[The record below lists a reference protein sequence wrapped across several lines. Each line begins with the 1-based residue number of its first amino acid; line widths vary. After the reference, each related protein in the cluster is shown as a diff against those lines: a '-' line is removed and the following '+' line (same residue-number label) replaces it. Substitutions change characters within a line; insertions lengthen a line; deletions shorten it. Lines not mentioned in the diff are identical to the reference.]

1 MCCLIM
7 QIYIAV
13 INSGHLY
20 LQLSFGKFCQRI
32 PAKKKKK
39 KKEMSISYSNV
50 FEIVH

>member
-39 KKEMSISYSNV
+39 EMSISYSNF